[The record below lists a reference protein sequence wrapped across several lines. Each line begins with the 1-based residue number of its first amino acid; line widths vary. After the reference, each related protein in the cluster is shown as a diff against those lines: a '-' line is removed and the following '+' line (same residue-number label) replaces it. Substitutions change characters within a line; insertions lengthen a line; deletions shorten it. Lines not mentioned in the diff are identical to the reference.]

1 MREKEASS
9 ANLMKNSEKVPVNS
23 SEPVAEFSETAWLV
37 SELQIFALIT
47 NKQALLANSAGV
59 QF

>member
-9 ANLMKNSEKVPVNS
+9 ANLMKNGEKVPVNS
-23 SEPVAEFSETAWLV
+23 SKPVAEFSETPWFV
-37 SELQIFALIT
+37 SELQIFALKT